1 MNKQNPIK
9 LHGNWIEGFAFDY
22 HIIYSEY
29 LGVDEWGRELFDTK
43 RTEIGQLLYELKY
56 KKDKLKAESIVQ
68 LIGPFLNLWGISNK
82 IDYIIPVPPSIE
94 RRFQPV
100 FELSQ
105 KIGEHLKKQV
115 LFDVVKKNNPTQ
127 SKNLVTDNKNE
138 ITGSIVRTKRF
149 PRKVNLLI
157 IDDLYQSGKTLNET
171 AKELKN
177 DQNVNNIY
185 VLTMTKTRR

>member
-1 MNKQNPIK
+1 M
-9 LHGNWIEGFAFDY
+9 
-22 HIIYSEY
+22 
-29 LGVDEWGRELFDTK
+29 
-43 RTEIGQLLYELKY
+43 
-56 KKDKLKAESIVQ
+56 
-68 LIGPFLNLWGISNK
+68 
-82 IDYIIPVPPSIE
+82 
-94 RRFQPV
+94 
-100 FELSQ
+100 
-105 KIGEHLKKQV
+105 
-115 LFDVVKKNNPTQ
+115 FDVVKKNNPTQ

-149 PRKVNLLI
+149 LRKVNLLI